1 MLGEIWTKDA
11 LLDVEEILDYLVRH
25 WDQKIIRRFYS
36 DLNNSL
42 SIIKERPNT
51 FQYFDK
57 GRKIR
62 TCLPNQH
69 FRLYFKVLGDNL
81 IILRI
86 YPNRK
91 DSEKL
96 LFR

>member
-1 MLGEIWTKDA
+1 MLREVWTKDA
-11 LLDVEEILDYLVRH
+11 LQDIEEILDYLVIH
-25 WDQKIIRRFYS
+25 WDQKIIQRFYS
-36 DLNNSL
+36 DLNSNL
-42 SIIKERPNT
+42 SIIRKRPKT

-57 GRKIR
+57 GREIR
-62 TCLPNQH
+62 SCLPNPH
-69 FRLYFKVLGDNL
+69 CRIYFKVVGEDL

-91 DSEKL
+91 DPEKL